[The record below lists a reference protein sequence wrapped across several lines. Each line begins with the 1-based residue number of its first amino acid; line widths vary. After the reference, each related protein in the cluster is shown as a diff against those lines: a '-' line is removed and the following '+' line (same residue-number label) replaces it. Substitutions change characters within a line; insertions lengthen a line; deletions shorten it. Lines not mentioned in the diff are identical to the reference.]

1 MKSRQ
6 TMGLQIL
13 NITSIISLLF
23 VMLAFT
29 PAYADDIPGVIG
41 QYDDWEFENTPT
53 VGMGI
58 FPVVT
63 LEPKEESTLSIEPA
77 PGGTSSKIW
86 VTISPFISTLSG
98 KETNLIV
105 GFMNGARAGATL
117 TIAGKGSSDS
127 DYTDLATIS
136 PDENGLFIW
145 AVPTTDKGLTLFRVT
160 VKTGTDQAR
169 SNVIRFNPSASSD
182 PVINPVVTQRVT
194 PVQTVIPMATRS
206 SPVPDLTS
214 LTISASTTTPKVGE
228 DVVISGR
235 LTDMDGKGISGATV
249 TIDETGYP
257 GASTG
262 EPFDTTQTGSDGR
275 FKFTL
280 SVKFANMVGLVAN
293 YAGDDNHHGSES
305 NTLMFM
311 SYAQ

>member
-63 LEPKEESTLSIEPA
+63 LEPKEESTLSIGPA

-105 GFMNGARAGATL
+105 GFMSGARAGATL

-145 AVPTTDKGLTLFRVT
+145 AVPTTDKGLTQFRVT
-160 VKTGTDQAR
+160 VKTGTDQAS

-194 PVQTVIPMATRS
+194 PVQTVIPMVTRS
-206 SPVPDLTS
+206 SQVPDLTS

-305 NTLMFM
+305 NTLTFM

>member
-1 MKSRQ
+1 
-6 TMGLQIL
+6 MGLQIL
-13 NITSIISLLF
+13 NIISTISLL
-23 VMLAFT
+23 LALLVLA

-41 QYDDWEFENTPT
+41 QYDNWDFENTPT

-63 LEPKEESTLSIEPA
+63 LEPKEESSLSIGPA
-77 PGGTSSKIW
+77 PGGSSSKIW

-105 GFMNGARAGATL
+105 GYMSSARIGATL
-117 TIAGKGSSDS
+117 TIAAKGASDS
-127 DYTDLATIS
+127 DYSELATIS

-145 AVPTTDKGLTLFRVT
+145 AVPIADKDLSLFKVT
-160 VKTGTDQAR
+160 AKSGTEQAI
-169 SNVIRFNPSASSD
+169 SNVIRFNTSTSKD
-182 PVINPVVTQRVT
+182 PVIKPVVTQRIT
-194 PVQTVIPMATRS
+194 PMQTVIPMVTRTS
-206 SPVPDLTS
+206 SVPDLTS

-262 EPFDTTQTGSDGR
+262 EPFDTTQTGSDGGFR
-275 FKFTL
+275 FSL

-305 NTLMFM
+305 NTLTFM

>member
-1 MKSRQ
+1 
-6 TMGLQIL
+6 
-13 NITSIISLLF
+13 
-23 VMLAFT
+23 
-29 PAYADDIPGVIG
+29 
-41 QYDDWEFENTPT
+41 
-53 VGMGI
+53 MGI

-63 LEPKEESTLSIEPA
+63 LEPKDESSLSITPA
-77 PGGTSSKIW
+77 TGGSSSKIW

-105 GFMNGARAGATL
+105 GYMGSARTGATL
-117 TIAGKGSSDS
+117 TIAGKGVSDS
-127 DYTDLATIS
+127 DYSELATIS

-145 AVPTTDKGLTLFRVT
+145 AVPTADKDLSLFKVT
-160 VKTGTDQAR
+160 AKTGTEQAS
-169 SNVIRFNPSASSD
+169 SNVIRFNTSTSKD
-182 PVINPVVTQRVT
+182 PVIKPVVTQRIT
-194 PVQTVIPMATRS
+194 PMQTVIPMVTRTS
-206 SPVPDLTS
+206 SVPDLTS
-214 LTISASTTTPKVGE
+214 LTISASTTTPKVGD

-235 LTDMDGKGISGATV
+235 LTDMDGNGISGATV

-262 EPFDTTQTGSDGR
+262 EPFDTTLTGSDGR
-275 FKFTL
+275 FRFTL

-305 NTLMFM
+305 NTLTFM